1 MVGVARVAG
10 VDRAVFGGTIA
21 GGNVEVVG
29 FFVGAVAKG
38 GKIVG
43 VALVGGG
50 GFGDAAGDGGMVGAA
65 VVREIIVLG
74 TRTDFL
80 HRLQSND
87 FAVAAAS
94 RTSGAEQCGQSKRIS
109 LLTFPVFVA
118 PPFCIVGNGS
128 SHYTIVIA
136 SQLGAPDEILNAD
149 FVPTCRFYL
158 SFENLVIDHNQLIIR
173 HL

>member
-1 MVGVARVAG
+1 VARVAG
-10 VDRAVFGGTIA
+10 VDGAVFVGTIA

-50 GFGDAAGDGGMVGAA
+50 GFGGAAGDGGMVWAA
-65 VVREIIVLG
+65 VVGEIIVLG

-87 FAVAAAS
+87 FTVAAAS

-109 LLTFPVFVA
+109 LLTVPVFDA

-128 SHYTIVIA
+128 SDYTIVIA
-136 SQLGAPDEILNAD
+136 SQLGAPDEILSSD
-149 FVPTCRFYL
+149 FVPTWRSCLAFKSPIL
-158 SFENLVIDHNQLIIR
+158 DHNQLIIR